1 MKQGETPVGTNNE
14 YFCQQVLISLRRIIR
29 AVDLHSRMLLQ
40 EHGLT
45 GPQLAVLKSLGNSG
59 EVSVGDLA
67 KRVHLSQG
75 TLTGIL
81 DRLSSRGFV
90 IRRRSDTDKRRMLA
104 DITPEADQVIRHA
117 PSLLQEQ
124 FLREISNLA
133 DWEKSQTLS
142 SLQRIV
148 TMMEAES
155 LDVAPM
161 LATDVMGNSDDI
173 PDAGDGAVNR
183 LDQSSRESAAEKS
196 ER

>member
-1 MKQGETPVGTNNE
+1 MNQGESPVGTSNE

-45 GPQLAVLKSLGNSG
+45 GPQLAVLKSLGKSG

-75 TLTGIL
+75 TVTGIL

-90 IRRRSDTDKRRMLA
+90 IRRRSDADKRRMLA
-104 DITPEADQVIRHA
+104 DITPKADQVIRHA

-124 FLREISNLA
+124 FLQELSKLA

-155 LDVAPM
+155 LDVAP
-161 LATDVMGNSDDI
+161 LLGTNGRADSEN
-173 PDAGDGAVNR
+173 AAVKR
-183 LDQSSRESAAEKS
+183 LDQSSRKSAAEKS